1 MRSLIVALALTGPL
15 WATGSLAQPAGARI
29 DVVATNFKFA
39 PSIVHLHR
47 GAPYV
52 LVLHNQAK
60 GGHSFAA
67 RDFFAA
73 SEMPAAD
80 RARLKDGKVEVPP
93 GGEVSLAV
101 APKAPGTYRF
111 TCTHPLHNT
120 FGMTGTIVV
129 D

>member
-1 MRSLIVALALTGPL
+1 LIVAMVLAGAFA
-15 WATGSLAQPAGARI
+15 ATCAVAQPAGARI
-29 DVVATNFKFA
+29 DIVMTNYKFA
-39 PSIVHLHR
+39 PSTIHLHR

-52 LVLHNQAK
+52 LVLHNQAR

-80 RARLKDGKVEVPP
+80 RARLEDGKVEVPP

-101 APKAPGTYRF
+101 APNAPGSYRF
-111 TCTHPLHNT
+111 ICTHPLHST
-120 FGMTGTIVV
+120 FGMTGSIVV